1 MTTLFP
7 LVMILTLAQ
16 AGEPAGAIDRPAASL
31 EMLRQRLLHDAT
43 DGAFD
48 EFSLF
53 DAALVASGLTD
64 EPRLLEH
71 NVKFRRLLLDLTAEC
86 TDSSE
91 RARAERVFQF
101 MHARVLTGP
110 YDAKCSN
117 FQATLDEGRF
127 NCVTATLLYQLLCE
141 HVSLNPQIIATP
153 GHVFSSFEQP
163 TIGDVQTTCV
173 DWFRTPHPAR
183 DAGSLSVRRR
193 LSDVQLIGKI
203 YYNEGVGLLETNQ
216 FSAAIHTLQV
226 SLQLDSQDPAA
237 RDNLLAGWNNWA
249 LAESDAG
256 RLQRAAELVLEGLQF
271 DPNYAPLLANDLH
284 IHQKQALALCDAGK
298 FEQALEVL
306 ERCHARR
313 PDVQLFDMGRLAVVG
328 VWSESLLRDGHFDQ
342 AFRVLDQA
350 EKEWSSGSRLD
361 TYEENL
367 VCRMVDSL
375 RRTGRRDQ
383 AIQLTTLGLERQPGS
398 ERLQRQ
404 YRDLTQ

>member
-1 MTTLFP
+1 MATLFP

-16 AGEPAGAIDRPAASL
+16 SGDPAGANDRPDAPTGHL
-31 EMLRQRLLHDAT
+31 EQRLLHDAA
-43 DGAFD
+43 DGALD

-71 NVKFRRLLLDLTAEC
+71 NIKFRQLLRDLNAEC
-86 TDSSE
+86 TDGSE
-91 RARAERVFQF
+91 RVRAEQVFQF
-101 MHARVLTGP
+101 MHSRVLTGP

-141 HVSLNPQIIATP
+141 HVSLDPRIVATP
-153 GHVFSSFEQP
+153 GHVFSSFEQS

-173 DWFRTPHPAR
+173 EWFRTPHPTR
-183 DAGSLSVRRR
+183 DAGNLNVRRR
-193 LSDVQLIGKI
+193 LNAVQLVGKV

-216 FSAAIHTLQV
+216 FPAAIHILQR
-226 SLQLDSQDPAA
+226 SLQLDAQDPAA

-249 LAESDAG
+249 LVESDAG
-256 RLQRAAELVLEGLQF
+256 RLRHAADLVLEGLRF
-271 DPNYAPLLANDLH
+271 DPSYAPLLANDLH
-284 IHQKQALALCDAGK
+284 IHQKQALALCDAGR

-306 ERCHARR
+306 EQCHSRR
-313 PDVQLFDMGRLAVVG
+313 PEVQLFNMGRLAVVG

-350 EKEWSSGSRLD
+350 EREWSSESKLD

-367 VCRMVDSL
+367 VCRMVDAL
-375 RRTGRRDQ
+375 RRTGQRDQ
-383 AIQLTTLGLERQPGS
+383 AIQLTALGLERQPGS
-398 ERLQRQ
+398 ERLKRQ